1 MLTFSRWRDFAEL
14 WNTFIHCFVEREVF
28 LFTATDFSSCISS
41 LDSIGNLE
49 MSTSSFGCGV
59 VVVVFTSCVSVF
71 LDSGS
76 HGASSAGG

>member
-28 LFTATDFSSCISS
+28 LFTATDFSSCIVS

-49 MSTSSFGCGV
+49 TSTSSFGSG